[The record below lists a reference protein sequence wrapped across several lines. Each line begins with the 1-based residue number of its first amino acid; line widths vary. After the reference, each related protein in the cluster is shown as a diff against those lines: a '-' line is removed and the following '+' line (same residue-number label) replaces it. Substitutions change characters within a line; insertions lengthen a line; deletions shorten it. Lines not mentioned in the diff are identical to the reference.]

1 MSIAASMIPEFDQE
15 MATTRKV
22 LERIPDD
29 KLEYTPHAKSMSFAR
44 LAGHVAEMVGW
55 LADTMKHDSFD
66 VAPVG
71 APKFEAFVPKSNAE
85 LVAAFDKNREAA
97 REALAAGTDEAM
109 MRTWSLLSGGNV
121 IFSMPRVACVRGMIL
136 NHIVHHR
143 GQLSVYL
150 RLNDISVPSIYGPS
164 ADEGQM

>member
-1 MSIAASMIPEFDQE
+1 MPIAASLLPEFDQE
-15 MATTRKV
+15 MATVRKV

-66 VAPVG
+66 VAPADG
-71 APKFEAFVPKSNAE
+71 QKFEAFVPKSSAE
-85 LVAAFDKNREAA
+85 LMAAFEKNSVAA

-109 MRTWSLLSGGNV
+109 MKTWSLLSGGKV
-121 IFSMPRVACVRGMIL
+121 LFSMPRVACVRSMIL
-136 NHIVHHR
+136 NHIIHHR

-150 RLNDISVPSIYGPS
+150 RLNDIPVPSLYGPS